1 MKAVIQ
7 RVARASVTVDGNRI
21 SSIEK
26 GYLILLGI
34 DERDTQRDIE
44 TVAAKVAKL
53 RIFADQN
60 DKMNLSITDIGG
72 EILLV
77 SQFTLCAQTRHGN
90 RPAFIRA
97 KNPTDADAMYR
108 SFGTRLASACIP
120 VQYGQFGAMMDVE
133 LVNDGPVTI
142 IIESIDGTIVD

>member
-21 SSIEK
+21 SSIGK

-72 EILLV
+72 
-77 SQFTLCAQTRHGN
+77 
-90 RPAFIRA
+90 
-97 KNPTDADAMYR
+97 
-108 SFGTRLASACIP
+108 
-120 VQYGQFGAMMDVE
+120 
-133 LVNDGPVTI
+133 
-142 IIESIDGTIVD
+142 

>member
-21 SSIEK
+21 SSIGK

-53 RIFADQN
+53 RIFADQ
-60 DKMNLSITDIGG
+60 TDIGG

-108 SFGTRLASACIP
+108 SFGARLASAGIP